1 MTADFFDTLAPG
13 ERIVIRYR
21 ITGRA
26 ASPDEDPAAAPT
38 PDGPQHSDSI
48 GDFVSLEDGWLTVG
62 TRTGPVTVEHS
73 TVTHAKRVPP
83 APQRRGGRRV

>member
-1 MTADFFDTLAPG
+1 MTDDFFTTLGPG

-26 ASPDEDPAAAPT
+26 PSPEDASGALPDPGRPR
-38 PDGPQHSDSI
+38 HSDSI
-48 GDFVSLEDGWLTVG
+48 GDFVSLEDGWLTVQ

-83 APQRRGGRRV
+83 APQRRGKRR